1 MKLNIIVIVGRV
13 NVRIFLMFGIFEVM
27 NYVSICLKKK
37 IIIIY
42 YYLNNYYG
50 IWNDIIVL

>member
-37 IIIIY
+37 LLLYIIIWIIIIVFEMI
-42 YYLNNYYG
+42 L
-50 IWNDIIVL
+50 

>member
-27 NYVSICLKKK
+27 NYVSICL
-37 IIIIY
+37 
-42 YYLNNYYG
+42 
-50 IWNDIIVL
+50 